1 MAESV
6 SDRDLKRYT
15 QQRWWE
21 QHKDKVLAYSI
32 MVKLIAFFVIYQT
45 IAIVNDWDIHFN

>member
-6 SDRDLKRYT
+6 SDRDLKRYAR
-15 QQRWWE
+15 QRWWE

-32 MVKLIAFFVIYQT
+32 MAGLITFFIIYMI
-45 IAIVNDWDIHFN
+45 IAIVNNWDIHFY